1 MVHITRDE
9 RRYAQADIYLDEIR
23 IKQSE
28 KRWYGTLE
36 LLLPAKTK
44 KWRKIHHP
52 FFSYYL

>member
-44 KWRKIHHP
+44 KWRIIPHP